1 LIIQPFFFMNVRVYK
16 PAGKDS
22 RAKALESST
31 FDRDIERESVMNDAE
46 QQIRSLK
53 MVTFSFEAGTT
64 KNDMNLTAG
73 PQSYDLAVGIGT
85 EGFTPFEYAL
95 LDKKA
100 GDMIQL
106 EVRTQAI
113 AETFGHID
121 IPLPQ
126 SAMALDSFLL
136 NITVDR
142 IKDMDQTEVVRAMA
156 GAVKGCG
163 GDCCGHP

>member
-1 LIIQPFFFMNVRVYK
+1 MCTK
-16 PAGKDS
+16 PSGEDS
-22 RAKALESST
+22 RAEAIESST

-46 QQIRSLK
+46 QQVRSLK
-53 MVTFSFEAGTT
+53 MVTLSFEAGTT

-85 EGFTPFEYAL
+85 GGFTPFEYAL
-95 LDKKA
+95 LDKKV
-100 GDMIQL
+100 GDRIQL
-106 EVRTQAI
+106 EVRTRAI

-126 SAMALDSFLL
+126 SATAHDSFFL
-136 NITVDR
+136 NIAVDR
-142 IKDMDQTEVVRAMA
+142 IKDMDQAEVVRAMA